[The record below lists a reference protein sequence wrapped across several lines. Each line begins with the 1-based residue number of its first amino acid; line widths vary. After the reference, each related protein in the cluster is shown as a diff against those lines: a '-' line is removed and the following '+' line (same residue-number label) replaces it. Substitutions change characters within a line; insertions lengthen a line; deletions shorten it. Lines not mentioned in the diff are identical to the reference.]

1 MIIDQSRSST
11 VAIRWLVFVVCLFYP
26 LSLLADTQQSDEPQQ
41 IKAIPDTNVG
51 EVRVDG
57 YMLFRVRGVAGY
69 PAKRRANEI
78 AQRIVAVAENKNISP
93 DSIHVKSPKSDHIE
107 IFAGKTLLVN
117 LYEADAEI
125 EGIQLDVLAD
135 VARKRIKESIIEYRR
150 DRTSGVV
157 LKHIG
162 YAVLLSLL
170 LIVIIFS
177 LNRLFHWFDHLAE
190 RRLTKQIESLEKKS
204 LKLVRAQQVWGIL
217 RNGLIALRW
226 ALIAFTVYLY
236 LNSVLTLLPVTR
248 EIANRL
254 LTFIVDPLTLMVK
267 GVIDFIPSLVF
278 LVILVILARYILRS
292 IRALFGA
299 IRQGSVRFKNFE
311 PEWAWPTYKVVR
323 VAVIIFAAVIAYPH
337 IPGSGSGAF
346 KGISL
351 FVGVLLSLGSTSLI
365 ANVVAG
371 YSMMYRREFHIGDL
385 VQIGDT
391 LGKVMEMRLLV
402 THLQTFKNEEVVIP
416 NSVILNSAVTNYS
429 SLAKHNGLILHT
441 VVGIGY
447 EVPWRKVE
455 SMLMMAAERTTGVLT
470 QPRPFVL
477 QKSLG
482 DFAINYELNVHCSN
496 ANDLPRMYSELHKN
510 VLDVFNE
517 YSVQIMTPS
526 YRADPTQPKLVPK
539 DHWYDAPAVAPNT
552 DEVK

>member
-1 MIIDQSRSST
+1 MNC
-11 VAIRWLVFVVCLFYP
+11 AAGIRWLVFFVCLFCVSQP
-26 LSLLADTQQSDEPQQ
+26 LFAETQQSDEPQQ
-41 IKAIPDTNVG
+41 VKSIPDATVSD
-51 EVRVDG
+51 VRIDG
-57 YMLFRVRGVAGY
+57 YLIFRVRGVAGY
-69 PAKRRANEI
+69 PANRRANEI
-78 AQRIVAVAENKNISP
+78 EQRIVDVAENKNVSP
-93 DSIHVKSPKSDHIE
+93 DSIHVESPRNDLME
-107 IFAGKTLLVN
+107 VFAGNILLVR
-117 LYEADAEI
+117 LFEADAEI
-125 EGIQLDVLAD
+125 EGVQLDVLAD
-135 VARKRIKESIIEYRR
+135 AVSKRIKESIVEYRR
-150 DRTSGVV
+150 ARTSGVV
-157 LKHIG
+157 VRDIL
-162 YAVLLSLL
+162 YAVLLTLL
-170 LIVIIFS
+170 LIAIIFGLS
-177 LNRLFHWFDHLAE
+177 KLFRWFDHLAE
-190 RRLTKQIESLEKKS
+190 RRFRKQIESLEKKS

-217 RNGLIALRW
+217 RNGLTALRW
-226 ALIAFTVYLY
+226 ILIAFAVYLY
-236 LNSVLTLLPVTR
+236 LNSALTLLPVTR
-248 EIANRL
+248 EIGNRL
-254 LTFIVDPLTLMVK
+254 LTFIVDPLMLMVE
-267 GVIDFIPSLVF
+267 GIIDFIPSLVF
-278 LVILVILARYILRS
+278 LVILIFLARYILRS

-299 IRQGSVRFKNFE
+299 IYQGSVRFKNFE

-365 ANVVAG
+365 ANVIAG
-371 YSMMYRREFHIGDL
+371 YSMMYRRAFHIGDL

-416 NSVILNSAVTNYS
+416 NSVILNSAVINYS
-429 SLAKHNGLILHT
+429 SQVTHKGLILHT

-455 SMLMMAAERTTGVLT
+455 SMLLMAAERTTGVLT

-517 YSVQIMTPS
+517 YNVQIMTPS

-552 DEVK
+552 DDAK